1 MRTPEYI
8 RLSLES
14 DIVSLLAHKWTL
26 PVVNVLQN
34 NILRYSA
41 IEKALPSITQRALTL
56 TLRRLERDGFI
67 YRHIHPVILI
77 PPQVEYKLTPLGLNL
92 LELSAAI
99 LEWADTH
106 KQEIKR
112 AQRLYDRRNKVNR
125 KIR

>member
-26 PVVNVLQN
+26 PVVNALQN

-67 YRHIHPVILI
+67 YRHVHPVI
-77 PPQVEYKLTPLGLNL
+77 PPQVEYKLTPLGLDF

-106 KQEIKR
+106 K
-112 AQRLYDRRNKVNR
+112 
-125 KIR
+125 

>member
-1 MRTPEYI
+1 M
-8 RLSLES
+8 
-14 DIVSLLAHKWTL
+14 
-26 PVVNVLQN
+26 LQN

-67 YRHIHPVILI
+67 YRHIHPVI

>member
-67 YRHIHPVILI
+67 YRHVHSVI
-77 PPQVEYKLTPLGLNL
+77 PPQVEYKLTPLGLDL

-99 LEWADTH
+99 LEWVDTH

>member
-1 MRTPEYI
+1 MN
-8 RLSLES
+8 
-14 DIVSLLAHKWTL
+14 A
-26 PVVNVLQN
+26 LQN

-67 YRHIHPVILI
+67 YRHVHPVI
-77 PPQVEYKLTPLGLNL
+77 PPQVEYKLTPLGLDL

>member
-1 MRTPEYI
+1 M
-8 RLSLES
+8 
-14 DIVSLLAHKWTL
+14 AHKWTL
-26 PVVNVLQN
+26 PVVNALQN

-67 YRHIHPVILI
+67 YRHVHPVI
-77 PPQVEYKLTPLGLNL
+77 PPQVEYKLTPLGLDL